1 MNELIKEE
9 IEDEGDW
16 IILRDKEMN
25 KIEKMVLRNIGGG
38 RIVIELRGGVFRID
52 IGKSMREE
60 IIEDKER
67 IEMGEVEGVIRIE
80 MGRKMKEIG
89 VVRIERRNE
98 IGDDEDRSIIEEM
111 ENIGEDVDMM
121 MKVGKGDRIKIE
133 EWIVEEKNE
142 GRIFKGD
149 WREGLKM
156 SKGNIGIVEKEIEE
170 IGEEIID
177 KEIEV
182 IVEGEKVM
190 ESRIFDLGVLNRK
203 KIEKRRVKMVIVELR
218 WGEELKIGKVRELI
232 GDDKSEIEME
242 GVIIVDKEIGRK
254 INREEKEIGKI
265 KERKVGE
272 EWWVKSWVI
281 IIR

>member
-156 SKGNIGIVEKEIEE
+156 SKGNIGIVKKEIEE